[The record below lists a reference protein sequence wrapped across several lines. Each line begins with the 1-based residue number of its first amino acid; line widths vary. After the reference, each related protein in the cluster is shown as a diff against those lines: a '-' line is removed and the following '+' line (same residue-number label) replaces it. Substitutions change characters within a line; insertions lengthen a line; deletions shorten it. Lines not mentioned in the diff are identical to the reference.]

1 MNASSKPRNLA
12 GRNTVNPTPSNPKSS
27 NSATPSHTAHRK
39 TPSSTVL
46 SRRATYLT
54 ALGACLALGLTAAQ
68 QGALTLESAMT
79 QAFTKGP
86 DLASSQATLKNA
98 QADLV
103 AKQAD
108 SSTLVVT
115 LTQARQTMVLNTTQ
129 LEAQK
134 LGVMSN
140 VLTAYL
146 NLFEGQENIKVLT
159 AQLDLDTRNLD
170 VTKAKLAAKNGT
182 QLDVSKA
189 ESTLSASKQ
198 NLVDAKAQLPI
209 LSNRLEVLLGAN
221 TTNLTATAPPAFKE
235 TKIDQT
241 ALETGL
247 EKRLPGVLQAAQ
259 TVELADLNVR
269 LSDNEYTPPATLR
282 DFKSQLENAQRTL
295 DTTRTNAVTG
305 LRDAARS
312 VTNALEKVRIANQN
326 LQNAE
331 SSLAQDQTKF
341 KSGTI
346 SRLNLQT
353 SEVTALN
360 SRFAALQA
368 TDTYLKALA
377 VLSVASG
384 VDQTGLVKGS
394 AL

>member
-1 MNASSKPRNLA
+1 MNST
-12 GRNTVNPTPSNPKSS
+12 TVNAT
-27 NSATPSHTAHRK
+27 TPSHTAHRK
-39 TPSSTVL
+39 TPPQTVS
-46 SRRATYLT
+46 SRRAVYLA

-68 QGALTLESAMT
+68 SAALTLETSIA

-103 AKQAD
+103 AKQTD
-108 SSTLVVT
+108 PSTLVLT
-115 LTQARQTMVLNTTQ
+115 LTQARQTMTLNTAQ

-134 LGVMSN
+134 LSVMSN
-140 VLTAYL
+140 VLSAYL
-146 NLFEGQENIKVLT
+146 NLFESQETVKVLT
-159 AQLDLDTRNLD
+159 AQLELDTRNLD

-198 NLVDAKAQLPI
+198 NLADAKAQLPI
-209 LSNRLEVLLGAN
+209 LSNRLEVLLGTTAN
-221 TTNLTATAPPAFKE
+221 NLTVNAPPAFKE
-235 TKIDQT
+235 TKMDQT
-241 ALETGL
+241 ALESGL
-247 EKRLPGVLQAAQ
+247 ETRLPSVLQTAQ
-259 TVELADLNVR
+259 AVDLANLNVR

-282 DFKSQLENAQRTL
+282 DAKTTLENAQRSL
-295 DTTRTNAVTG
+295 DTTRTNAVTS
-305 LRDAARS
+305 LRDAGRNVS
-312 VTNALEKVRIANQN
+312 NALEKIRIANQN

-331 SSLAQDQTKF
+331 SALTQDQVKF

-346 SRLNLQT
+346 SKLTLQT
-353 SEVTALN
+353 TEVTTLN
-360 SRFAALQA
+360 TRFAYLQA

-377 VLSVASG
+377 ALSVASG

>member
-1 MNASSKPRNLA
+1 MNPT
-12 GRNTVNPTPSNPKSS
+12 TVN
-27 NSATPSHTAHRK
+27 ATPPQTAHRK
-39 TPSSTVL
+39 TPSQTVS
-46 SRRATYLT
+46 SRRAVYLA

-115 LTQARQTMVLNTTQ
+115 LTQARQTVTLNTTQ

-146 NLFEGQENIKVLT
+146 NLYESQERIKVLT
-159 AQLDLDTRNLD
+159 AQLDLDTRSLD

-209 LSNRLEVLLGAN
+209 LSNRLEVLLGTTAN
-221 TTNLTATAPPAFKE
+221 NLSVSAPPAFKE
-235 TKIDQT
+235 TKMDQT
-241 ALETGL
+241 SLETGL
-247 EKRLPGVLQAAQ
+247 EKRLPSVLQAAQ
-259 TVELADLNVR
+259 TVELANLNVR

-282 DFKSQLENAQRTL
+282 DFKSQLENAGRTL

-305 LRDAARS
+305 LRDAVRS
-312 VTNALEKVRIANQN
+312 VTDALEKVRIANQN

-331 SSLAQDQTKF
+331 SSLTQDQTKF

-346 SRLNLQT
+346 SKLNLQT
-353 SEVTALN
+353 TEVTTLN
-360 SRFAALQA
+360 SRFASLQA

-377 VLSVASG
+377 ALSVTSG

>member
-1 MNASSKPRNLA
+1 MNASTKPLKLA
-12 GRNTVNPTPSNPKSS
+12 GGKPMITTTPSQ
-27 NSATPSHTAHRK
+27 TTHRK
-39 TPSSTVL
+39 SPSSTVS
-46 SRRATYLT
+46 SRKSIYLA
-54 ALGACLALGLTAAQ
+54 ALGACLALGLTSAQ
-68 QGALTLESAMT
+68 QAALTVQSAMT

-98 QADLV
+98 QADLT

-115 LTQARQTMVLNTTQ
+115 LTQARQTVVLNAAQ

-146 NLFEGQENIKVLT
+146 NLYEGQESIKVLT
-159 AQLDLDTRNLD
+159 AQLDLDTRSLD

-182 QLDVSKA
+182 PLDVSKA

-198 NLVDAKAQLPI
+198 NLADAKAQLPI

-221 TTNLTATAPPAFKE
+221 ATNLTASAPPAFKE
-235 TKIDQT
+235 TKIDQA

-247 EKRLPGVLQAAQ
+247 ETRLASLLQPAQ
-259 TVELADLNVR
+259 AVDLAKLNVQ

-282 DFKSQLENAQRTL
+282 DFKTQLENAQRTL
-295 DTTRTNAVTG
+295 DTTRTNAVTS
-305 LRDAARS
+305 LRDAGRT
-312 VTNALEKVRIANQN
+312 VTNALEKVRIAKQN
-326 LQNAE
+326 LDNAE
-331 SSLAQDQTKF
+331 SSLTQDQTKF

-346 SRLNLQT
+346 SKLNLQT
-353 SEVTALN
+353 TEVSTLN
-360 SRFAALQA
+360 SRFAYLQA
-368 TDTYLKALA
+368 TDTYLKSLA
-377 VLSVASG
+377 ALSVASG

>member
-1 MNASSKPRNLA
+1 
-12 GRNTVNPTPSNPKSS
+12 
-27 NSATPSHTAHRK
+27 
-39 TPSSTVL
+39 VL
-46 SRRATYLT
+46 SRRAAYLA

-79 QAFTKGP
+79 QAFSKGP

-98 QADLV
+98 QADL
-103 AKQAD
+103 ASKEAD
-108 SSTLVVT
+108 SSTLVVS
-115 LTQARQTMVLNTTQ
+115 LTQARQTMVLNTAQ
-129 LEAQK
+129 LEAQR

-146 NLFEGQENIKVLT
+146 NLFESQENIKVLS
-159 AQLDLDTRNLD
+159 AQLDLDARNLEIA
-170 VTKAKLAAKNGT
+170 KAKLAAKNGT

-189 ESTLSASKQ
+189 ESTLATSKQ
-198 NLVDAKAQLPI
+198 NLADARAQLPI
-209 LSNRLEVLLGAN
+209 LSNRLEVLLGTNAN
-221 TTNLTATAPPAFKE
+221 NLTASAPPAFKE

-241 ALETGL
+241 ALEGGL
-247 EKRLPGVLQAAQ
+247 EKRLPSVLQAAQ
-259 TVELADLNVR
+259 NLQLADLNVR

-282 DFKSQLENAQRTL
+282 DYKTQLENAQRTL
-295 DTTRTNAVTG
+295 ETTRTNAVTS
-305 LRDAARS
+305 LRDAARN
-312 VTNALEKVRIANQN
+312 VTNALEKVRIAAQN

-353 SEVTALN
+353 TEVSTLN
-360 SRFAALQA
+360 SRFAYLQA

-377 VLSVASG
+377 SLSVASG

-394 AL
+394 AS

>member
-1 MNASSKPRNLA
+1 MNATKPVLLERQHLTGYSRPQTKPSS
-12 GRNTVNPTPSNPKSS
+12 
-27 NSATPSHTAHRK
+27 K
-39 TPSSTVL
+39 TPSQTVL
-46 SRRATYLT
+46 SRKSAYLA
-54 ALGACLALGLTAAQ
+54 ALGACLALSLTAAQ
-68 QGALTLESAMT
+68 SAALTLESSMT

-103 AKQAD
+103 AKEAD
-108 SSTLVVT
+108 PSTLVVT
-115 LTQARQTMVLNTTQ
+115 LTQARQTMVLNTAQ

-134 LGVMSN
+134 LTVMSN

-146 NLFEGQENIKVLT
+146 NLFESQESIKVLT

-182 QLDVSKA
+182 PLDVSKA

-198 NLVDAKAQLPI
+198 TLADAKAQLPI
-209 LSNRLEVLLGAN
+209 LSNRLEVLLGATAN
-221 TTNLTATAPPAFKE
+221 NLTVNAPPAFKE
-235 TKIDQT
+235 TKVDQA
-241 ALETGL
+241 ALESGL
-247 EKRLPGVLQAAQ
+247 EKRLPSVLQAAQ
-259 TVELADLNVR
+259 AVELANLNVR

-282 DFKSQLENAQRTL
+282 DAKTTLENAQRTL

-305 LRDAARS
+305 LRDAARTVS
-312 VTNALEKVRIANQN
+312 NALEKVRIANQN

-346 SRLNLQT
+346 SKLNLQT
-353 SEVTALN
+353 TEVSTLN
-360 SRFAALQA
+360 SRFASLQA

-377 VLSVASG
+377 ALSITSG
-384 VDQTGLVKGS
+384 VDQTALVKGS